1 MTLLIIGF
9 SIADFLL
16 PTILVFA
23 FRWDDVHDVDTL
35 CVTSRQFQ
43 RDEMARNAVPV
54 STKFPVTRQSEPLEN
69 SLHNPLTIYNSP
81 HLGPL

>member
-23 FRWDDVHDVDTL
+23 FRWDDVHDVYAL
-35 CVTSRQFQ
+35 YVTSRQFQ

-54 STKFPVTRQSEPLEN
+54 STKQCRVDQRRMRTGCFE
-69 SLHNPLTIYNSP
+69 
-81 HLGPL
+81 GPGPFA